1 MTVTAAALRQLHRV
15 HQQLADQRDRLD
27 RGPRKVKACEA
38 NVGRLST
45 ELDAAREAA
54 QQAKVTG
61 DRKQLDLKTGEQK
74 IVDYRT
80 KLNTAAS
87 NKEYQTLLEQ
97 IAAAEMA
104 NSVLSDEI
112 LEGFDKIDVL
122 DAGSKTVESRF
133 RIGNEDLEKTRSA
146 VQEDAIV
153 IKDDI
158 TRLEIELVDSE
169 AALPENFKVDY
180 ERVVRNKG
188 ADALATV
195 EDGVCTGCGQQITL
209 NMQSEL
215 QLSKLIFCRSCGCL
229 LYLPE
234 I

>member
-15 HQQLADQRDRLD
+15 HQQLADLRDRLD

-38 NVGRLST
+38 NVARLSA

-54 QQAKVTG
+54 QQAKMTG

-74 IVDYRT
+74 IVDYRA

-112 LEGFDKIDVL
+112 LEGFDKIDAL
-122 DAGSKTVESRF
+122 DTVSKTAESRF
-133 RIGNEDLEKTRSA
+133 RIGSEDLEKTRSA

-169 AALPENFKVDY
+169 TALPTNFKVDY

>member
-15 HQQLADQRDRLD
+15 HQQLADLRDRLD

-38 NVGRLST
+38 NVARLST
-45 ELDAAREAA
+45 ELDSAREAA
-54 QQAKVTG
+54 QQAKMTG
-61 DRKQLDLKTGEQK
+61 DRKQLDLKTSEQK
-74 IVDYRT
+74 IVDYRA

-97 IAAAEMA
+97 IAATEMA

-122 DAGSKTVESRF
+122 DAVRKTVENQF
-133 RIGNEDLEKTRSA
+133 RISSEDLEKTRSA
-146 VQEDAIV
+146 VQEDVIV

>member
-15 HQQLADQRDRLD
+15 HQQLANLRDRLD
-27 RGPRKVKACEA
+27 RGPRKVKACETNIA
-38 NVGRLST
+38 RISAEV
-45 ELDAAREAA
+45 DAAREAA

-74 IVDYRT
+74 ITDYRT

-122 DAGSKTVESRF
+122 EAASKTVESRF
-133 RIGNEDLEKTRSA
+133 RISSEDLEKTRSA

-169 AALPENFKVDY
+169 AALPEDFKVDY
-180 ERVVRNKG
+180 QRVVRNKG
-188 ADALATV
+188 ADALAMV

>member
-15 HQQLADQRDRLD
+15 HQQLADLRDRLD

-38 NVGRLST
+38 NVARLST
-45 ELDAAREAA
+45 ELGAAREAT

-74 IVDYRT
+74 IVDYRA

-97 IAAAEMA
+97 IAATEMA

-112 LEGFDKIDVL
+112 LEGFDKTDVL
-122 DAGSKTVESRF
+122 DAVRKTVENQF
-133 RIGNEDLEKTRSA
+133 RISGEDLEKTRSA

-153 IKDDI
+153 IKDDM

-169 AALPENFKVDY
+169 AALPEDFKVDY

>member
-15 HQQLADQRDRLD
+15 HQQLADLRDRLD

-38 NVGRLST
+38 NVARLST

-54 QQAKVTG
+54 QQGKMTG

-74 IVDYRT
+74 IVDYRA

-122 DAGSKTVESRF
+122 NAVSKTAESRF
-133 RIGNEDLEKTRSA
+133 RISSEDLEKTRSA

-169 AALPENFKVDY
+169 AALPGDFKVDY
-180 ERVVRNKG
+180 KRVVRNKG

>member
-15 HQQLADQRDRLD
+15 HQQLADLRDRLD

-38 NVGRLST
+38 NVARLST

-54 QQAKVTG
+54 QQAKMTG
-61 DRKQLDLKTGEQK
+61 DRKQLDLKMGEQK
-74 IVDYRT
+74 IVDYRA

-112 LEGFDKIDVL
+112 LEGFDKVDVL
-122 DAGSKTVESRF
+122 DAVSKTAESRF
-133 RIGNEDLEKTRSA
+133 RISSEDLEKTRSA

-169 AALPENFKVDY
+169 TALPTNFKVDY

>member
-104 NSVLSDEI
+104 NRRMPS
-112 LEGFDKIDVL
+112 
-122 DAGSKTVESRF
+122 
-133 RIGNEDLEKTRSA
+133 
-146 VQEDAIV
+146 
-153 IKDDI
+153 
-158 TRLEIELVDSE
+158 
-169 AALPENFKVDY
+169 
-180 ERVVRNKG
+180 
-188 ADALATV
+188 
-195 EDGVCTGCGQQITL
+195 
-209 NMQSEL
+209 
-215 QLSKLIFCRSCGCL
+215 
-229 LYLPE
+229 
-234 I
+234 

>member
-1 MTVTAAALRQLHRV
+1 
-15 HQQLADQRDRLD
+15 
-27 RGPRKVKACEA
+27 
-38 NVGRLST
+38 
-45 ELDAAREAA
+45 
-54 QQAKVTG
+54 
-61 DRKQLDLKTGEQK
+61 
-74 IVDYRT
+74 
-80 KLNTAAS
+80 
-87 NKEYQTLLEQ
+87 
-97 IAAAEMA
+97 
-104 NSVLSDEI
+104 
-112 LEGFDKIDVL
+112 
-122 DAGSKTVESRF
+122 
-133 RIGNEDLEKTRSA
+133 
-146 VQEDAIV
+146 V

>member
-1 MTVTAAALRQLHRV
+1 MMVTAAALRQLHRV
-15 HQQLADQRDRLD
+15 HQQLADLRDRLD
-27 RGPRKVKACEA
+27 HGPRKIKACEA
-38 NVGRLST
+38 NVARLSA
-45 ELDAAREAA
+45 ELDAAREVA
-54 QQAKVTG
+54 QQAKMTG

-74 IVDYRT
+74 IVDYRA

-112 LEGFDKIDVL
+112 LEGFDKVDVL
-122 DAGSKTVESRF
+122 DTVSKTAESRF
-133 RIGNEDLEKTRSA
+133 RTGSEDLEKTRSA

-169 AALPENFKVDY
+169 TALPGDFKGDY
-180 ERVVRNKG
+180 ERVVRYKG
-188 ADALATV
+188 ANALATV
-195 EDGVCTGCGQQITL
+195 EDGGCTGCGQQITL
-209 NMQSEL
+209 NMLSEL
-215 QLSKLIFCRSCGCL
+215 QLSKLVFCRSCGCL